1 MIKDKVMGVL
11 SLVGM
16 VVMIVG
22 NVLDSSI
29 FWIVGDVYVGAI
41 MAIAAYMFLRR

>member
-22 NVLDSSI
+22 NVLDSSF
-29 FWIVGDVYVGAI
+29 FWILGDIYVGMI
-41 MAIAAYMFLRR
+41 MAIAAYVFLRR